1 MYQDLLVTI
10 SKCCKTDLGRIT
22 ERSTDNDTMILHGGN
37 RDGLW
42 VPQDAK
48 VLLTSLE
55 KRNIIVRESQ
65 FCLKL
70 KNSAA
75 RGDSSQRRC

>member
-37 RDGLW
+37 RD
-42 VPQDAK
+42 D
-48 VLLTSLE
+48 LE
-55 KRNIIVRESQ
+55 GSTRCQGTLNFSGK
-65 FCLKL
+65 K
-70 KNSAA
+70 KYH
-75 RGDSSQRRC
+75 SQRITVLS